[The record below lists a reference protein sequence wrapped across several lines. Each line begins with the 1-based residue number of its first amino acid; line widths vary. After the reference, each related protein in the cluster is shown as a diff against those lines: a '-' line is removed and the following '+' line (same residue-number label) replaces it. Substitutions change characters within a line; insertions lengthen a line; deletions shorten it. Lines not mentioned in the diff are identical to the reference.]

1 MNLIPKKE
9 NLQPCLEA
17 LLFYF
22 YSFRVTQKH
31 HFSIFTPSE
40 SLRNTTFLFLLLP
53 SHSEASLF
61 YFYSFRAT
69 QKHHFSIF
77 TLSEPLRSTTFL
89 FLLLPS
95 HSDRATQKHHFSI
108 FTPSEPLRSTTF
120 LFLLLPSHSEA
131 RFSTYHFN
139 SSATL
144 AAISSPCK
152 FLATI
157 VPSLSTRIVCG
168 MLLT

>member
-77 TLSEPLRSTTFL
+77 TLFYFYSF
-89 FLLLPS
+89 
-95 HSDRATQKHHFSI
+95 RATQKHHFSI

>member
-1 MNLIPKKE
+1 MFGSSPFLFLLLPSHS
-9 NLQPCLEA
+9 EA
-17 LLFYF
+17 SLFYF

-40 SLRNTTFLFLLLP
+40 PLRSITFLFLLLP

-77 TLSEPLRSTTFL
+77 T
-89 FLLLPS
+89 
-95 HSDRATQKHHFSI
+95 
-108 FTPSEPLRSTTF
+108 PSEPLRSTTF
-120 LFLLLPSHSEA
+120 LFLLLPSHSE
-131 RFSTYHFN
+131 
-139 SSATL
+139 ATL

>member
-77 TLSEPLRSTTFL
+77 TLSEPLRSITFL
-89 FLLLPS
+89 FLL
-95 HSDRATQKHHFSI
+95 F
-108 FTPSEPLRSTTF
+108 
-120 LFLLLPSHSEA
+120 PSHSEA

-144 AAISSPCK
+144 VAISSPCK

>member
-1 MNLIPKKE
+1 MFGSSPFLFLLLPSHS
-9 NLQPCLEA
+9 EA
-17 LLFYF
+17 SLFYF

-61 YFYSFRAT
+61 YFYSF
-69 QKHHFSIF
+69 
-77 TLSEPLRSTTFL
+77 
-89 FLLLPS
+89 
-95 HSDRATQKHHFSI
+95 RATQKHHFSI

>member
-22 YSFRVTQKH
+22 YSFRATQKH

-77 TLSEPLRSTTFL
+77 T
-89 FLLLPS
+89 
-95 HSDRATQKHHFSI
+95 
-108 FTPSEPLRSTTF
+108 LRSTTF

>member
-77 TLSEPLRSTTFL
+77 T
-89 FLLLPS
+89 
-95 HSDRATQKHHFSI
+95 
-108 FTPSEPLRSTTF
+108 PLRSTTF